1 MSKKATN
8 QMSFFDLGIQDKGG
22 IKSSAFLREMK
33 AVIPFDAME
42 AMLREKGIIK
52 SPSPKGGRPAIPVR
66 ILLGALF
73 LQNWYGLSDPMTE
86 EMIHDRISFRK
97 FLDIKEDDNIP
108 DETTICKFRNTL
120 IEESLLESLFALVK
134 ARMQQE
140 GLILKEGTLVDATL
154 IHAPEP
160 KFTNEKDEEGKT
172 RKKASHPQASYVSK
186 RGRKHHGYKMHTATD
201 RRGIITGVKGTTASV
216 HDSQVFDELSEE
228 EEKAVFGDSAH
239 MSQERKRK
247 LRAKGIFCGIIERRV
262 RGQSRLRAKQQ
273 RNNKRFA
280 PIRALVEF
288 GYAYIKRK
296 MNFREARYEGIHK
309 NHQHFHLLAACFN
322 LAQIPWLRVKCA
334 KA

>member
-1 MSKKATN
+1 M
-8 QMSFFDLGIQDKGG
+8 
-22 IKSSAFLREMK
+22 KSSAFLGEMK

-42 AMLREKGIIK
+42 AMLREKGVEK
-52 SPSPKGGRPAIPVR
+52 APSPKGGRPAIPIR

-97 FLDIKEDDNIP
+97 FLDIREDDNIP
-108 DETTICKFRNTL
+108 DETTICKFRGTL
-120 IEESLLESLFALVK
+120 IEQNLFVTIFELVK
-134 ARMQQE
+134 TQMKQE

-160 KFTNEKDEEGKT
+160 KFTKEKDEQGKT
-172 RKKASHPQASYVSK
+172 KKKASHPEATYTSK

-201 RRGIITGVKGTTASV
+201 RRGIITKVKGTTASV
-216 HDSQVFDELSEE
+216 HDSQLIDELSEK
-228 EEKAVFGDSAH
+228 EEKAIFADSAYI
-239 MSQERKRK
+239 SQERKRS
-247 LRAKGIFCGIIERRV
+247 LRKRGVFCGIMERRV

-273 RNNKRFA
+273 RNNRRFA
-280 PIRALVEF
+280 SIRALVEF
-288 GYAYIKRK
+288 PFAYIKRK
-296 MNFREARYEGIHK
+296 MNFKEARYEGIHK